1 MSSAIVASG
10 SSKVAYRRFLKDE
23 VSVTFCIL
31 KKDLMLSRS
40 RRELRQF
47 ILELRKSLR
56 LYEIIIEPRLE

>member
-31 KKDLMLSRS
+31 KKDLMLFAEQKGAQTIYS
-40 RRELRQF
+40 
-47 ILELRKSLR
+47 
-56 LYEIIIEPRLE
+56 